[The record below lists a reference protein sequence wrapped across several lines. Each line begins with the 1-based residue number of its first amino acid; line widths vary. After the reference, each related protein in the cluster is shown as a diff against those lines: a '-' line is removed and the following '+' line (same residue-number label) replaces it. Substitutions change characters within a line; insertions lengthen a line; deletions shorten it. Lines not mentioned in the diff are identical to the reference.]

1 MFEGC
6 INLTSVNVGDFDT
19 SNVTTMYKMFYG
31 CESLTSIDVSNFDI
45 SSIFI
50 DWNNPDG
57 PHGFNNMFS
66 GCSSLEYVNL
76 SNWNTENLYVRYMFV
91 GCDSLH
97 TLRLDNCNNA
107 TISMIINSGLF
118 PVGDS
123 ILGITG
129 TIYCEEEDA
138 IGLTPP
144 AGWIF
149 NHITDKEYKFI
160 KDTEVTYVTKDMI
173 EITSEYTDLSSMF
186 SGCINLLEVDSS
198 NWDTSNV
205 IRMENM
211 FYNCKALTTVD
222 LSALD
227 TSNVT
232 HMYNIFNNCT
242 SLASIDLSGF
252 SISDTTSITGM
263 FYKCTSL
270 HILYLNDCDVNTV
283 SKIIDSKTTYLPTG
297 TINGE
302 ARKIYCSTDVANS
315 LTEPDGWEF
324 VTA

>member
-1 MFEGC
+1 
-6 INLTSVNVGDFDT
+6 
-19 SNVTTMYKMFYG
+19 
-31 CESLTSIDVSNFDI
+31 
-45 SSIFI
+45 
-50 DWNNPDG
+50 
-57 PHGFNNMFS
+57 
-66 GCSSLEYVNL
+66 
-76 SNWNTENLYVRYMFV
+76 
-91 GCDSLH
+91 
-97 TLRLDNCNNA
+97 
-107 TISMIINSGLF
+107 
-118 PVGDS
+118 
-123 ILGITG
+123 
-129 TIYCEEEDA
+129 
-138 IGLTPP
+138 
-144 AGWIF
+144 
-149 NHITDKEYKFI
+149 
-160 KDTEVTYVTKDMI
+160 
-173 EITSEYTDLSSMF
+173 
-186 SGCINLLEVDSS
+186 
-198 NWDTSNV
+198 
-205 IRMENM
+205 MENM

-324 VTA
+324 VTV